1 MAPFS
6 PIPGSG
12 WSAGVSGGAWPLGPR
27 GLQGPQGVAGTLRG
41 AWPLPSPGG
50 PLTEPLLQRPKPRGR
65 FLLPQNCEEFYFI
78 LRNRPTVVWEI
89 IASFSGGD
97 HKSLSPCA
105 RPASGSEQRG
115 ALRAPSF
122 APWSVGLRLPPAEAA
137 AACFPGHGASPAKG
151 TQRVGRE
158 EEGKRVPWKSP
169 PRSSQFGAARSTLA
183 SSGYRRLFL

>member
-1 MAPFS
+1 MSLQRCHQSMAPFS

-137 AACFPGHGASPAKG
+137 AACFPGG
-151 TQRVGRE
+151 TERL
-158 EEGKRVPWKSP
+158 P
-169 PRSSQFGAARSTLA
+169 PRVHGRWGGRRRESESLGSPLLGPPSLGLQGAR
-183 SSGYRRLFL
+183 